1 MKTLGD
7 KYKGKER
14 QRTNLADRLGSFRLK
29 DIGKALAPL
38 ALGAVVGCSSQE
50 LEHRTAQYLSFY
62 NFASPA
68 ISNSSELSKF
78 EPDRYNISEFM
89 DWYDYKIKGERCFRG
104 NSGGNN
110 LVCNNRNPS
119 IPETASP
126 RRKAQ
131 RELKYSLKLVVLAK
145 RNFENKE
152 YTLNNYNKDYMRI
165 GGGFTVKVAYT
176 PEEIKKINEDYRES
190 VRQLHITNSRLAT
203 AREDWKNNYSIYRRK
218 N

>member
-1 MKTLGD
+1 MKRLGD
-7 KYKGKER
+7 KYQGIKE
-14 QRTNLADRLGSFRLK
+14 QRDSLADRLGSFRLK

-110 LVCNNRNPS
+110 LVCYTRNPS
-119 IPETASP
+119 VPETASP

-131 RELKYSLKLVVLAK
+131 RELKYSLKFVVLAK

-152 YTLNNYNKDYMRI
+152 YILNNYNKDYIQI

-190 VRQLHITNSRLAT
+190 VRQLNIANSRLAT